1 MTQPEQTNPHPAAIR
16 VQDASFSYGKKSA
29 FQHLDLTIANGEFF
43 ALLGRNGAGKS
54 SLVNCL
60 MGFFEPQQGTV
71 EILGQNVWH
80 QRHTLMNDVALVS
93 ESPNVPLT
101 MTARAAARFCA
112 RLGQPGRFDHSLFKT
127 LLEEGEVSPRKAFRF
142 LSRGQKTQVTLA
154 LALAARPRVLVL
166 DDPTLGLD
174 AVARRRVYRAL
185 IEHQTVH
192 EVTVFMT
199 THDLSAVDGL
209 ATHVGFLRQ
218 GTLVENG
225 EVAHLKGRYRI
236 ANLARKQPLEELPGM
251 IVRESDNPLGY
262 QVLLALDESSHAAAL
277 PDPWTVPTVEELFLA
292 LLDEP
297 GTGDPNPAATGSTG
311 SRHNLRRVS

>member
-1 MTQPEQTNPHPAAIR
+1 MTQPEHTNQQPAAIR
-16 VQDASFSYGKKSA
+16 VQDARFSYGKKTA
-29 FQHLDLTIANGEFF
+29 FEHLDLTIQSGDFF

-71 EILGQNVWH
+71 EVLGHNVWRH
-80 QRHTLMNDVALVS
+80 RHTLMNDVALVP

-101 MTARAAARFCA
+101 MTPRTAARFCA
-112 RLGQPGRFDHSLFKT
+112 RLGQPGRFDHGLFKA
-127 LLEEGEVSPRKAFRF
+127 LLEEGDVPPGKAFRS

-174 AVARRRVYRAL
+174 AVARRRIYRAL
-185 IEHQTVH
+185 IELQTMQ
-192 EVTVFMT
+192 EVTIFMT
-199 THDLSAVDGL
+199 THDLAAVDGL

-218 GTLVENG
+218 GTLMESG
-225 EVAHLKGRYRI
+225 EVAQLKARYRI
-236 ANLARKQPLEELPGM
+236 ANLARRQPLEDLPGT
-251 IVRESDNPLGY
+251 IVRENNNPLGY
-262 QVLLALDESSHAAAL
+262 QVLLALDEPTQAVSL

-297 GTGDPNPAATGSTG
+297 GTEGPSPDLADSPHS
-311 SRHNLRRVS
+311 LRRVS